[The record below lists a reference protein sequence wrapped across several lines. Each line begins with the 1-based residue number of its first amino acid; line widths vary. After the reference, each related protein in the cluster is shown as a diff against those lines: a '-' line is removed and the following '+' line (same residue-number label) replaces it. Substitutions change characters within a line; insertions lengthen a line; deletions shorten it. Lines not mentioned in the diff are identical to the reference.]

1 MADHCRKQIRDALVL
16 GLAGMTTVNSIHT
29 GRVHPIEEGD
39 LPALLIFTNEEAVED
54 LNKAKDGKRTLTV
67 TIEAHS
73 QGDDVVDQLDAIAA
87 EVEPLAT
94 GAAVP
99 VWVKEVELTSTM
111 VELSGD
117 AVYPAGL
124 IRLDFAYLYHANP
137 AAPDTPLA

>member
-1 MADHCRKQIRDALVL
+1 MADHCRKQIRDSVAL

-54 LNKAKDGKRTLTV
+54 LNKSKDGKRTLTV
-67 TIEAHS
+67 AIEGHA
-73 QGDDVVDQLDAIAA
+73 QGATVVDTLDAIAA
-87 EVEPLAT
+87 EVEPLVF

-99 VWVKEVELTSTM
+99 VWVKEVELTSTT

-117 AVYPAGL
+117 AVSPAGL
-124 IRLDFAYLYHANP
+124 IRLEFDVIYHANP
-137 AAPDTPLA
+137 AAPDTPL